1 MQGGRTTDTLSA
13 PGTAQPPGMREEF
26 QIRREVKHLE
36 FYGSES
42 GCNSFHF
49 VSIVLFKVTA
59 PRNGSAPRPSPCPE
73 QLQGRQ
79 SARRKGCTRRK
90 ADLNYSF
97 KVPITEN
104 PVTVSQGKKEM
115 CFRSWVSQPQH
126 GQAAELLSS
135 PPANSCGGTW
145 DDHFRSH
152 SSGWSL
158 FCTAPRPPHP
168 ATRAHTCL
176 HMAPGTQAKTLRS
189 TQAWGPQCNFCT
201 AEGLHSPP
209 ALGRALLSAHKHRL
223 ASNPH

>member
-59 PRNGSAPRPSPCPE
+59 PRNGSAPHPSPCPE

-104 PVTVSQGKKEM
+104 PVTMSQGKKRNVFQELG
-115 CFRSWVSQPQH
+115 QPAPARPGCRAPVLTSSKQLQWDLGRPFQVTFLWLEPLLH
-126 GQAAELLSS
+126 CSKATPSSYKGSHMPSYGPRYSGQDTEK
-135 PPANSCGGTW
+135 
-145 DDHFRSH
+145 
-152 SSGWSL
+152 
-158 FCTAPRPPHP
+158 HP
-168 ATRAHTCL
+168 GLGSAVQL
-176 HMAPGTQAKTLRS
+176 
-189 TQAWGPQCNFCT
+189 
-201 AEGLHSPP
+201 LHS
-209 ALGRALLSAHKHRL
+209 
-223 ASNPH
+223 

>member
-97 KVPITEN
+97 KVPITDN
-104 PVTVSQGKKEM
+104 PVTLSQGKKK
-115 CFRSWVSQPQH
+115 CVSGAGSASPSTARLQSSCPHHQ
-126 GQAAELLSS
+126 QTAAV
-135 PPANSCGGTW
+135 G
-145 DDHFRSH
+145 
-152 SSGWSL
+152 
-158 FCTAPRPPHP
+158 
-168 ATRAHTCL
+168 
-176 HMAPGTQAKTLRS
+176 PGTTISGHIPLVGAS
-189 TQAWGPQCNFCT
+189 
-201 AEGLHSPP
+201 S
-209 ALGRALLSAHKHRL
+209 ALLQGHPIQLQGLTHTFIWPPILGPR
-223 ASNPH
+223 H